1 MKKIRVTEFAK
12 MVGVSR
18 QNISYYINKNKDKGC
33 LEYKGKSYPFEIL
46 EFGDEKRILITVDE
60 DEEGQS

>member
-18 QNISYYINKNKDKGC
+18 QNISYYINKNKDKGYF
-33 LEYKGKSYPFEIL
+33 EYQGKSYPFEVL
-46 EFGDEKRILITVDE
+46 EFGDEKRILITIDG
-60 DEEGQS
+60 DEES

>member
-12 MVGVSR
+12 MTGVSR
-18 QNISYYINKNKDKGC
+18 QNISYYINKNKGKGFF
-33 LEYKGKSYPFEIL
+33 EYQGKSYPFEIL